1 MKSICHNYDADLLGQ
16 SRGRGIHKYS
26 IYTLDLWLYTLHLIS
41 TFNNC
46 HVQGRVEARQVEAEH
61 EFNIKPSY
69 RQSQPVSRGQDV
81 AKCVLVCGSRDGG
94 ASKPDKIKAQQC
106 RRHLTGI
113 IQICEPS
120 WLRWKRRQ
128 NDEQENWLER
138 WGHWGQGGS
147 LAVRAAE
154 CHAHASSGCQRAGE
168 RLRQEGTAE
177 WIGSQAPAPFC
188 STVRALCVPP
198 MHIHV
203 LCATRQPSSVCN
215 VANADS
221 SLNHIPDFTAPSL
234 RLPRRDKL
242 CGNYECAPPM
252 AVRKWAKPA

>member
-1 MKSICHNYDADLLGQ
+1 MRIYSPALGVIKILSDLAAALWYLNLQSMKSICHNYDADLLGQ

-46 HVQGRVEARQVEAEH
+46 HVQGRVEAKQVEAEH

-128 NDEQENWLER
+128 NDEQEKWQER
-138 WGHWGQGGS
+138 ERGIEGGG
-147 LAVRAAE
+147 LT
-154 CHAHASSGCQRAGE
+154 GCQSRRMSRARFKWLSACRWEVAAG
-168 RLRQEGTAE
+168 RHCWVDRVAGTYT
-177 WIGSQAPAPFC
+177 F
-188 STVRALCVPP
+188 L
-198 MHIHV
+198 
-203 LCATRQPSSVCN
+203 
-215 VANADS
+215 
-221 SLNHIPDFTAPSL
+221 
-234 RLPRRDKL
+234 
-242 CGNYECAPPM
+242 
-252 AVRKWAKPA
+252 

>member
-1 MKSICHNYDADLLGQ
+1 MNRKNG
-16 SRGRGIHKYS
+16 K
-26 IYTLDLWLYTLHLIS
+26 
-41 TFNNC
+41 
-46 HVQGRVEARQVEAEH
+46 
-61 EFNIKPSY
+61 
-69 RQSQPVSRGQDV
+69 
-81 AKCVLVCGSRDGG
+81 RDG
-94 ASKPDKIKAQQC
+94 A
-106 RRHLTGI
+106 
-113 IQICEPS
+113 
-120 WLRWKRRQ
+120 LRV
-128 NDEQENWLER
+128 
-138 WGHWGQGGS
+138 GGS

-221 SLNHIPDFTAPSL
+221 SLNHIPALPLSVSL
-234 RLPRRDKL
+234 VGISFVEIMNEPRQWQCENEQSPLRVKQFMALFKCFIKRHKL
-242 CGNYECAPPM
+242 STEVSLCKTPET
-252 AVRKWAKPA
+252 VDRQ